1 MKKKSNVILGR
12 SFILQDLCNFARSG
26 NYTMGHGSRGRNEQ
40 QFIIFLHLK
49 GRLFKG
55 IPLK

>member
-26 NYTMGHGSRGRNEQ
+26 NYTMGTVVGGEMNSNLLYFCISKEDCSKAY
-40 QFIIFLHLK
+40 L
-49 GRLFKG
+49 
-55 IPLK
+55 